1 MTNSSP
7 LRLKSQR
14 IFGLLIGLLLIDVL
28 SFVWLGDSVGFVI
41 FAAAL
46 GIPSWLTV
54 QLRCPN
60 CKIRLTKMFG
70 AGSLF
75 LLFIAKEKCRNCGHD
90 LP

>member
-1 MTNSSP
+1 MTNNSK

-14 IFGLLIGLLLIDVL
+14 IFGLLIALLLVDGVL
-28 SFVWLGDSVGFVI
+28 FVFFGDGAGFVV
-41 FAAAL
+41 FAVAL

-54 QLRCPN
+54 QLRCPTCN
-60 CKIRLTKMFG
+60 TRLAKMFG

-75 LLFIAKEKCRNCGHD
+75 LLFLAKEKCRNCGHD